1 MNAMLYSWYWSS
13 TFSVYPV
20 IIGVRKRE
28 KLKSLPEYAL
38 LPIVSSGRTYDI
50 GVVLLRLGKELD
62 LRDTVVFSFY

>member
-28 KLKSLPEYAL
+28 KLIKSLPEYAL
-38 LPIVSSGRTYDI
+38 LPIVSSGGTYDI
-50 GVVLLRLGKELD
+50 VLMRLGKELD

>member
-38 LPIVSSGRTYDI
+38 LPIVSSGGTYDI
-50 GVVLLRLGKELD
+50 VLMRLGKELD